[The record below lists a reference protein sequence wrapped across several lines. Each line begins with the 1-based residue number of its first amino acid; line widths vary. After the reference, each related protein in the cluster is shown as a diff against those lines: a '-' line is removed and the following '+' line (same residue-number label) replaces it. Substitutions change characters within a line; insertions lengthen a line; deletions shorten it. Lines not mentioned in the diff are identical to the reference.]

1 MSILVHRAEFQF
13 LDRNFFRI
21 KNVFGFG
28 SLHHSMFV
36 QKFLGGYYLLLMY
49 FHQYQYYLKY
59 HSF

>member
-49 FHQYQYYLKY
+49 FHQ
-59 HSF
+59 